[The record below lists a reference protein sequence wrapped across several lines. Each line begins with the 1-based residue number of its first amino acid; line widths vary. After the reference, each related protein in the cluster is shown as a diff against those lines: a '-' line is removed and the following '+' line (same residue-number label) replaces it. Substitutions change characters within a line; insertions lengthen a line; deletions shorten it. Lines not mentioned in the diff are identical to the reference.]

1 VEFVALLRVCISP
14 LGDLLSLLRDKDFLQ
29 TKVRK
34 ALYHKE
40 CATHPPACGCTV
52 RRDNIPDGLPSR

>member
-1 VEFVALLRVCISP
+1 
-14 LGDLLSLLRDKDFLQ
+14 LLRDKDFLQ